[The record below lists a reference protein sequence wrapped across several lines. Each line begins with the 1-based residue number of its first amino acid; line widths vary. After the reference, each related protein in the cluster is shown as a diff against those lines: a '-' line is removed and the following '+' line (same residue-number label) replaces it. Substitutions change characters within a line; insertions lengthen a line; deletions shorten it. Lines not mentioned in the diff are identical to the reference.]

1 MMTSLRY
8 RWTQLPFLLS
18 PCTVP
23 IQLRFYSELHCD
35 CDCVCVFCNA
45 LCSCPSLASACL
57 TWLLMCALWSGQSWA
72 HLSSIS
78 GCTFCWDP
86 LKAAPVGMIS
96 QGHIKV
102 LHMAESTVEQH
113 QRNIATLILLSFGD
127 VETDSGG
134 KKNKL
139 FITFWTQERC
149 WVKHWETLCTIHLK

>member
-1 MMTSLRY
+1 M
-8 RWTQLPFLLS
+8 
-18 PCTVP
+18 
-23 IQLRFYSELHCD
+23 
-35 CDCVCVFCNA
+35 
-45 LCSCPSLASACL
+45 
-57 TWLLMCALWSGQSWA
+57 
-72 HLSSIS
+72 
-78 GCTFCWDP
+78 
-86 LKAAPVGMIS
+86 GMIS

-149 WVKHWETLCTIHLK
+149 